1 MNFLTKYPVLKNRM
15 YLRKLLTET
24 VFTTM
29 ALENQLVSRSKI
41 EQIVDLALQ
50 EGKSPTEINSE
61 LIRILKG
68 S

>member
-1 MNFLTKYPVLKNRM
+1 MNFLTKYPILKNRM